1 MNRVQVLRNRRKST
15 QLKVGEGDESF
26 MITVPLPTPYETQTI
41 LYDTMG
47 KSIKEDEYK
56 FGGEILKK
64 SMAWID
70 FNLPTIDGEKLRLTD
85 LNDTEY
91 DKLKE
96 AVQDIF
102 FRTSQK
108 QVKQT
113 GKRKTSTKVPKHGTI
128 PV

>member
-1 MNRVQVLRNRRKST
+1 MNRVQVLRNRMKST

-41 LYDTMG
+41 LYDTMN
-47 KSIKEDEYK
+47 KSIKEDEFK

-64 SMAWID
+64 AMAWID

-91 DKLKE
+91 DQLKE

-113 GKRKTSTKVPKHGTI
+113 GKRSPSTKVPKHGTI

>member
-1 MNRVQVLRNRRKST
+1 MNRVQVLRNRRKS
-15 QLKVGEGDESF
+15 LNLEVGEGDASF
-26 MITVPLPTPYETQTI
+26 MVTVPLPTPYETQTI

>member
-41 LYDTMG
+41 LYDTMN
-47 KSIKEDEYK
+47 KSIKEDEFK

-91 DKLKE
+91 DQLKE

-102 FRTSQK
+102 FRANQK
-108 QVKQT
+108 QVKQA
-113 GKRKTSTKVPKHGTI
+113 GKRSPSTKVPKHGTI

>member
-41 LYDTMG
+41 LYDTMN

-91 DKLKE
+91 DQLKE

-108 QVKQT
+108 QVKQA
-113 GKRKTSTKVPKHGTI
+113 GKRSPSTKVPKHGTI